1 VKRPVPAGTWG
12 LLCWLGALLLIGWL
26 ALVPRPPLPPMAGAA
41 TLAVVDLSQ
50 SMNVTDQY
58 EDGRPVSRL
67 AFVRDALAALV
78 ADLPCGAALG
88 LGMFVEHRTLLLFS
102 PVEVCDNRGELLRA
116 IASLDTRSAW
126 NGNSEIAKGYNA
138 AWQLAAARPERPA
151 LVFIT
156 DGHEAP
162 PVNPRHRPAFS
173 GQAGTLRVL
182 IAGVGGDQPMPIP
195 RHDPEGRPLGFW
207 GADEVMQ
214 VDPYSIPRTA
224 TADDRLIE
232 SEPLRDGD
240 DRAAGTPGSEHLSQL
255 REDYLRL
262 IAGET
267 GARFTRLRTVAD
279 LAEAVAALHGIGLR
293 QAPRASR
300 TALILAA
307 LGLVMAGLVA
317 GWWPRDR
324 GHHRRR
330 VGARAA
336 AVNRA
341 QESTQSIARDRTE
354 DEAAAA

>member
-1 VKRPVPAGTWG
+1 MKVRTDALR
-12 LLCWLGALLLIGWL
+12 LLCWLAALLLIGWV
-26 ALVPRPPLPPMAGAA
+26 AVVPRPPSQPTAGAA
-41 TLAVVDLSQ
+41 TLAIVDLSQ

-78 ADLPCGAALG
+78 TDLPCGAALG
-88 LGMFVEHRTLLLFS
+88 LGMFVEHRTLLLFA

-162 PVNPRHRPAFS
+162 PLNPRHRPAFS
-173 GQAGTLRVL
+173 GQAGALRVL

-214 VDPYSIPRTA
+214 VDPYSVSRTA
-224 TADDRLIE
+224 TTDDRLIE
-232 SEPLRDGD
+232 SESLRDGD
-240 DRAAGTPGSEHLSQL
+240 ERAAGTPGREHLSQL

-267 GARFTRLRTVAD
+267 GARFARLRTVTELTD
-279 LAEAVAALHGIGLR
+279 AVAALHGIRLR
-293 QAPRASR
+293 QRVLSAR
-300 TALILAA
+300 TAMVVAA
-307 LGLVMAGLVA
+307 LGLVVAGLVS
-317 GWWPRDR
+317 GWLPRDF
-324 GHHRRR
+324 GPLRRR
-330 VGARAA
+330 VR
-336 AVNRA
+336 
-341 QESTQSIARDRTE
+341 ARDLVAHRGQGSAPSVARGRTE
-354 DEAAAA
+354 DEGAAA